1 MATSRLIGLC
11 MGLGAAVA
19 LADSVSV
26 AALDETDMFSFVPS
40 YRAVWYE
47 LDVR

>member
-1 MATSRLIGLC
+1 MTTSRLIGLC

-19 LADSVSV
+19 LVDSVSV
-26 AALDETDMFSFVPS
+26 AALDETDMFPFVPS
-40 YRAVWYE
+40 YRTVWYE